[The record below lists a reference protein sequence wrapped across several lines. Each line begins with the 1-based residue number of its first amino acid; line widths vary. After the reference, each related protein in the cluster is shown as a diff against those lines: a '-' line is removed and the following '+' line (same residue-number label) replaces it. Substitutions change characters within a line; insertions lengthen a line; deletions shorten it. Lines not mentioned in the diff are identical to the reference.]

1 MANASLF
8 PIVIG
13 DLTTFLATRSV
24 RAWLVGGGPRD
35 LLLGRAL
42 GDLDLAVD
50 GDGVALARA
59 YADACGGSFVALD
72 SERGTGRVVIT
83 TAEGAPL
90 IIDLVQLRAATIEA
104 DLALRD
110 VTINGMALPLMDG
123 GRWMVDGFSHD
134 DTGRD
139 VTIPSTVH
147 RPPSLIDPL
156 GGYADLLAG
165 RLRACG
171 PTSMAD
177 DPLRILR
184 VVRMAATLGF
194 QIDHSLDRAL
204 RAAAVGIAQVAA
216 ERVRDELLKLLD
228 TPVAAGWL
236 RYLDAIGV
244 LTRIFPELEPA
255 RACDQPRVH
264 FLPVLAHSLETVA
277 ALDWLIDNGR
287 WTVDSKDLPPSIV
300 HRPPSLPVAVQIHP
314 ELSRMLPYAEQ
325 IAAGLN
331 ERRGGVRRAVL
342 LKLAALLHDNAKPQT
357 KVRHPD
363 GSVTFYGH
371 QEQGAVVAMEIA
383 QRLRLGRID
392 VAYVGAVVHEHMRP
406 GQIRASGQLT
416 RRAVVRLFR
425 DAGDAGADVLLH
437 ELADHLATRGPHI
450 DPIGW
455 QAHLAWVELV
465 LTTHYMRPTPP
476 PEPLLRGDALMA
488 ELGIGPGPQ
497 LGAILREI
505 AEAYASGEII
515 DREGAL
521 ALARQLLAEASGGR
535 AGDKKSGESL
545 VNGGMP

>member
-1 MANASLF
+1 MHTEQINNQLASLAN
-8 PIVIG
+8 
-13 DLTTFLATRSV
+13 FLAARSV

-35 LLLGRAL
+35 LLLGREF

-50 GDGVALARA
+50 GNGLALARA
-59 YADACGGSFVALD
+59 YADACGGSFVVLD
-72 SERGTGRVVIT
+72 SERGTGRVVIAT
-83 TAEGAPL
+83 PESMPL

-110 VTINGMALPLMDG
+110 VTINGLALPLVAG
-123 GRWMVDGFSHD
+123 GRWTVDGAYGGR
-134 DTGRD
+134 TGGE
-139 VTIPSTVH
+139 VAIASTVH

-194 QIDHSLDRAL
+194 QIDDSLDLAL
-204 RAAAVGIAQVAA
+204 RAAAAGIVQVAT
-216 ERVRDELLKLLD
+216 ERLRDELLKLLA
-228 TPVAAGWL
+228 TPVAASWL

-277 ALDWLIDNGR
+277 GLDWLIDSEGQ
-287 WTVDSKDLPPSIV
+287 TVERKDLPPFTV
-300 HRPPSLPVAVQIHP
+300 QRPPSLPVAVQSYP
-314 ELSRMLPYAEQ
+314 ELRRELPYAEQ

-331 ERRGGVRRAVL
+331 ERRGGGVRRAVL

-357 KVRHPD
+357 KVRHED

-371 QEQGAVVAMEIA
+371 QEQGAVVAMAIA
-383 QRLRLGRID
+383 QRLRLGRVD
-392 VAYVGAVVHEHMRP
+392 VAYVGAVVREHMRP

-416 RRAVVRLFR
+416 RRAVVRLFGA
-425 DAGDAGADVLLH
+425 AGDAGADVLLH
-437 ELADHLATRGPHI
+437 ELADHLATRGPHL
-450 DPIGW
+450 DLVGW

-465 LTTHYMRPTPP
+465 LTAHYERPTPP
-476 PEPLLRGDALMA
+476 AEPLLRGDALMA

-497 LGAILREI
+497 LGTLLREI
-505 AEAYASGEII
+505 AEAYASGEIV

-521 ALARQLLAEASGGR
+521 ALARRLLAEAASGR
-535 AGDKKSGESL
+535 QADKSAGESL
-545 VNGGMP
+545 VNGDMP